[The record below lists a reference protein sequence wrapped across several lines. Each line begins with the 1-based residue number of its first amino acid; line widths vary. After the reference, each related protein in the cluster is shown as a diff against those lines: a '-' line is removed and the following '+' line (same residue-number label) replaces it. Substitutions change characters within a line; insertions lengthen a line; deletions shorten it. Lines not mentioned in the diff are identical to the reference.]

1 MSVVKITGL
10 WLILASLAVPQDLP
24 PEVLLL
30 ARFKAHMRAELSSLP
45 NYTCLET
52 ISRFHRNA
60 GQSALNPLDNV
71 RLEIIY
77 SDHKEWYGSPGDS
90 NLGSGSPASFVG
102 SGLIGSGAFASALNI
117 ILGGARFVYQG
128 QEAFGDRTA
137 VKYDFQFSRQP
148 NTFSISMV
156 GGSGTVGQK
165 GSLWVDP
172 QSLDIIRL
180 ETNADE
186 IPPYL
191 PLAAESTVVNYARA
205 QIGDHNALLA
215 QQGDMHLV
223 TSAGTESYDHI
234 EFTHCRAFS
243 TESAIN
249 FGTEPATETPASAAI
264 PQAPATSQF
273 VPALLMV
280 TVRLNTPVSSTDAVG
295 KLIEGKV
302 AGEIHYKGKVIISD
316 RARVTGRIRRLEHY
330 QGKTGKEQS
339 DFIVGLE
346 FTEVEAVGGR
356 RPFYADLLKMDLAS
370 NIKPTL
376 SEEVT
381 AGEVK
386 VTLPEL
392 PGVASFF
399 VSGAAFTIPAGF
411 KTVWRTRGPI
421 RGK

>member
-1 MSVVKITGL
+1 MSVPKIAGV
-10 WLILASLAVPQDLP
+10 WLVLTSLAATQDLP

-30 ARFKAHMRAELSSLP
+30 ARIKAHMRSELSGLP

-60 GQSALNPLDNV
+60 GQSALNPLDTV
-71 RLEIIY
+71 RLEIVY
-77 SDHKEWYGSPGDS
+77 SDHHEWYGSPGDS
-90 NLGSGSPASFVG
+90 NLGAGSPASFVG
-102 SGLIGSGAFASALNI
+102 SGLIGSGAFASALNN
-117 ILGGARFVYQG
+117 ILSGAHFVYQG
-128 QEAFGDRTA
+128 EEALGDRAA
-137 VKYDFQFSRQP
+137 VKYDFQFPRQP

-165 GSLWVDP
+165 GSMWVDA
-172 QSLDIIRL
+172 QSLDLIRL

-191 PLAAESTVVNYARA
+191 PLAAQSTFVNYARA
-205 QIGDHNALLA
+205 QIGDKNALLA
-215 QQGDMHLV
+215 QQGDMRLV
-223 TSAGTESYDHI
+223 TSQGTENYDHM

-243 TESAIN
+243 AESAIS
-249 FGTEPATETPASAAI
+249 FDPEPATATPAAAAI
-264 PQAPATSQF
+264 QPVPAISQF

-280 TVRLNTPVSSTDAVG
+280 TVQLNTPVSSTDAVG
-295 KLIEGKV
+295 KLIDGRV
-302 AGEIHYKGKVIISD
+302 VGEVRYKGKALISD
-316 RARVTGRIRRLEHY
+316 GARVTGRIRRLEHY
-330 QGKTGKEQS
+330 QGKAGKEKS

-346 FTEVEAVGGR
+346 FTEVETVGGR
-356 RPFYADLLKMDLAS
+356 RPFYADLLKMDLAP
-370 NIKPTL
+370 NMRPTL
-376 SEEVT
+376 SGEIN

-399 VSGAAFTIPAGF
+399 VGGAAFTIPAGF